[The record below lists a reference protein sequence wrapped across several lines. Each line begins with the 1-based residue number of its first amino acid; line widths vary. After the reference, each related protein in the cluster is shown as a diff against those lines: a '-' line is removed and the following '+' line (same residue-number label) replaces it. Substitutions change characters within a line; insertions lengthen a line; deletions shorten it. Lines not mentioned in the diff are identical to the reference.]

1 MANHILGAL
10 ALPSGL
16 IWADEFDWRP
26 VQSAQEYGVT
36 GALVVDVA
44 ERLAGRPITLE
55 AADDQGWITRSTLQ
69 TLYGL
74 ATDPDATFTFQHA
87 DGRSFTVMFAPGA
100 DAIDARPVS
109 RPELPPTSWPYV
121 CTIRLIEV

>member
-10 ALPSGL
+10 ALPAGL
-16 IWADEFDWRP
+16 VWTDEFSWRP
-26 VQSAQEYGVT
+26 VEQSQEYGVT

-55 AADDQGWITRSTLQ
+55 ATDDHGWISRATLQ

-74 ATDPDATFTFQHA
+74 AGAPDATYTFQHA
-87 DGRSFTVMFAPGA
+87 DARSFTVM
-100 DAIDARPVS
+100 IESVEARAVS
-109 RPELPPTSWPYV
+109 RPELPPASWPYV
-121 CTIRLIEV
+121 VKLKLIEV